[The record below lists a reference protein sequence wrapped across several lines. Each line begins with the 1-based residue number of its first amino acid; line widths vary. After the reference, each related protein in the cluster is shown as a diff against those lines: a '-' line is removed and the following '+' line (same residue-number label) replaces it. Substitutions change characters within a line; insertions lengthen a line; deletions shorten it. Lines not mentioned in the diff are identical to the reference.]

1 MHRSLELLN
10 YQSKISV
17 SHRKCIR
24 NGISL
29 ELLSSPTQPVSNRCD
44 FLTAGRKQFA
54 RHEWAQKAAYLLG
67 CTLEELSSSIFK
79 HHPKGTL
86 QRSTSFR
93 QGPDDIGSGESPGAL
108 LCSDSAN
115 TISHYIS
122 LYINICVK

>member
-1 MHRSLELLN
+1 MALALERLRSPAQQAAN
-10 YQSKISV
+10 TCV
-17 SHRKCIR
+17 
-24 NGISL
+24 
-29 ELLSSPTQPVSNRCD
+29 

-93 QGPDDIGSGESPGAL
+93 QGPDDIGTGESPGAP
-108 LCSDSAN
+108 LCSDSPDTLIYKIRKKEQQEFQMPESTAEF
-115 TISHYIS
+115 
-122 LYINICVK
+122 CF